1 MRPPFNRLAPCVLML
16 AILLGWATPP
26 ARGQDETR
34 RRRDRRR
41 PPASMPTSD
50 ALNRLKGMA
59 ESRPGASTG
68 SAASKQ
74 GATDAT
80 TTSAEGEHPAD
91 RYLAVI
97 KGEVHTIGGAVL
109 PGATVLC
116 KNGKIIEIGP
126 NVVLPPD
133 AEVVDASARLVY
145 PGLVAAAPCGNIH
158 GNEPPDDTTD
168 VLNLNMNIAVAVGI
182 TTAVVGNTAAK
193 LTYGAVEDMVIKRN
207 LYVSLGYS
215 TYAPET
221 RRELRADLDRVRQ
234 HLRDLDK
241 YESEK
246 ATNKD
251 AKPPDKEWI
260 RDKYDRYL
268 KLLKR
273 EAIAV
278 ANANTRHELV
288 DWADLASAYGFR
300 LVVRG
305 AYEGWVIADRL
316 GRAGVS
322 AVVSPR
328 QWVDNDDRFMRPNGS
343 TIENARILRERGA
356 PVAIMPQA
364 TSILTWGVGGRDMTH
379 LNMEAAFAVRGGMS
393 NDDAIRCLT
402 LDAARILG
410 VEDRIGSIEPGKDAD
425 LIVCDGD
432 VLHYMTQVHFT
443 IVNGRVA
450 YDKSKETLFGHIRPE
465 GKPAIPQFKDAWPR
479 SLEWPSDG

>member
-1 MRPPFNRLAPCVLML
+1 MSRSSRAALSLLALLVAGL
-16 AILLGWATPP
+16 AVAPS
-26 ARGQDETR
+26 AGQDEPPR

-41 PPASMPTSD
+41 PPASMPTSETLD
-50 ALNRLKGMA
+50 KLRALA
-59 ESRPGASTG
+59 ESRP
-68 SAASKQ
+68 AASGKAAS
-74 GATDAT
+74 GAA
-80 TTSAEGEHPAD
+80 TSATASEPAREKD
-91 RYLAVI
+91 HYLAVI
-97 KGEVHTIGGAVL
+97 NGEVHTISGAVL
-109 PGATVLC
+109 PRTTVLC
-116 KNGKIIEIGP
+116 KNGKIIDIGS
-126 NVVLPPD
+126 NVVIPPE
-133 AEVVDASARLVY
+133 AEVVDAADRLVY
-145 PGLVAAAPCGNIH
+145 PGLIAAAPCGNIH

-168 VLNLNMNIAVAVGI
+168 VFNLNMNIAVAVGI

-193 LTYGAVEDMVIKRN
+193 LTYGAVEDMVVKRN

-215 TYAPET
+215 SYQPDA

-234 HLRDLDK
+234 YLRDLDK
-241 YESEK
+241 HEAEK
-246 ATNKD
+246 AVNKD

-260 RDKYDRYL
+260 RDKFERYL

-278 ANANTRHELV
+278 ANANTQHELV
-288 DWADLASAYGFR
+288 DWADLAAAYGFR

-305 AYEGWVIADRL
+305 AYEGWIVPDRL
-316 GRAGVS
+316 GRAGVA

-343 TIENARILRERGA
+343 TIENARILHDRGV

-393 NDDAIRCLT
+393 NDDAVRCLT
-402 LDAARILG
+402 VDAARILG
-410 VEDRIGSIEPGKDAD
+410 VDDRVGSIETGKDAD

-432 VLHYMTQVHFT
+432 VLHYMTQVHYT

>member
-1 MRPPFNRLAPCVLML
+1 MTRPRRATLLYSLAAVL
-16 AILLGWATPP
+16 LLGVGLPP
-26 ARGQDETR
+26 AAAQDEPPR

-41 PPASMPTSD
+41 PPSSMPTSD
-50 ALNRLKGMA
+50 ALERLKAMTG
-59 ESRPGASTG
+59 SRPASSTRGTSDGAG
-68 SAASKQ
+68 
-74 GATDAT
+74 T
-80 TTSAEGEHPAD
+80 TTAEAEQAKD

-97 KGEVHTIGGAVL
+97 NGEVHTISGGVL
-109 PGATVLC
+109 PRTTVLTR
-116 KNGKIIEIGP
+116 NGKIIEIGAS
-126 NVVLPPD
+126 VVIPPE
-133 AEVVDASARLVY
+133 AEVVDAADRLVY
-145 PGLVAAAPCGNIH
+145 PGLIAAAPCGNIH

-168 VLNLNMNIAVAVGI
+168 VFNLNLNIAVAVGI

-193 LTYGAVEDMVIKRN
+193 LTYGAVEDMVVKRN

-215 TYAPET
+215 TYAPDA

-234 HLRDLDK
+234 YLRDLDR
-241 YESEK
+241 YEAEK
-246 ATNKD
+246 VVNKE
-251 AKPPDKEWI
+251 AKAPDKEWI
-260 RDKYDRYL
+260 RDKYERYL
-268 KLLKR
+268 RLLKR

-278 ANANTRHELV
+278 AGANTQHELV
-288 DWADLASAYGFR
+288 DWADLAAGYGFR

-305 AYEGWVIADRL
+305 AYEGWIVPDRL
-316 GRAGVS
+316 GRAGIA

-343 TIENARILRERGA
+343 TIENARILHDRGV

-410 VEDRIGSIEPGKDAD
+410 IDDRVGSIEAGKDAD

-432 VLHYMTQVHFT
+432 VLHYMTQVHYA

-465 GKPAIPQFKDAWPR
+465 GRPAIPQFKDAWPR